1 MPAKWKSR
9 QIGDVTVVDATG
21 RITAGDGA
29 VSLRDTCRELVAAE
43 RKNLVINMTEISY
56 MDSSGIGELVALLAV
71 TNQGGSVRLLNP
83 TKRVLDLLDMTHV
96 KTLFQ
101 VFSDEG
107 AAVKSFEQA

>member
-9 QIGDVTVVDATG
+9 ESGKATVVDATG

-29 VSLRDTCRELVAAE
+29 ISLRDTCRELVAAGH
-43 RKNLVINMTEISY
+43 KNLVLNMAEISY

-71 TNQGGSVRLLNP
+71 ANEGGAVRLLNP

-101 VFSDEG
+101 VFTDEST
-107 AAVKSFEQA
+107 AVKSFE